1 MPYVQVV
8 NGYIFTIMNCVAMNP
23 KKWIYSMVLK
33 ISLYKKPKKDLILG
47 LYGLNHRFYSFY
59 LTDWGL
65 SSQLN
70 WHLVFKN

>member
-1 MPYVQVV
+1 MSYVQVV

-47 LYGLNHRFYSFY
+47 LYGWTTGF
-59 LTDWGL
+59 T
-65 SSQLN
+65 
-70 WHLVFKN
+70 VFTWPIEG